1 MAISSNSGYP
11 VNVEYQPIIKP
22 SALPT
27 EEPLSDYYERS
38 YAAVKR
44 VLQSH
49 SENQSKG
56 CILIVA
62 HAESL
67 DTCTR
72 QLCGGDPRSF
82 EHFWYLLHQ
91 TPYVGCVHV
100 TEDQPFWRFADPPIP
115 PFTQS
120 ANSPF
125 DSRQLAL
132 PASTIEELIKNK
144 KSKE

>member
-56 CILIVA
+56 TVRC
-62 HAESL
+62 
-67 DTCTR
+67 
-72 QLCGGDPRSF
+72 F
-82 EHFWYLLHQ
+82 
-91 TPYVGCVHV
+91 
-100 TEDQPFWRFADPPIP
+100 
-115 PFTQS
+115 QS
-120 ANSPF
+120 GQS
-125 DSRQLAL
+125 SV
-132 PASTIEELIKNK
+132 
-144 KSKE
+144 